1 MKAAEQYCPMARG
14 LLCSRNKFYVWI
26 CGSNP
31 YVSLFNKKLSSS
43 TFFGVILLFKHL
55 LSSLVYVLL
64 PLYFHISTINVN
76 G

>member
-1 MKAAEQYCPMARG
+1 MFE
-14 LLCSRNKFYVWI
+14 FVD
-26 CGSNP
+26 P

-64 PLYFHISTINVN
+64 PLYFHDQCEWVACLLSY
-76 G
+76 GLLK